1 MKKISIL
8 LATLLLTTSLN
19 AMEGKGI
26 DKTWNEFMQELQV
39 SQMTDVEKELKKEQD
54 TKDYIFNKHGV
65 FTNRADI
72 TKEIEINSRKNIDI
86 ALMYRMPQDYSISQT
101 YTGTDETGTAN
112 TITVVDKE
120 STSSL
125 GISLTGLLNFG
136 IIGLY
141 TEDLYSSID
150 VYDDKIG
157 MFLFKRIQS
166 KDARG
171 FYVEAGTGFTYQT
184 KETSYKKDRKD
195 FLIATTIGY
204 NFKTVSVKLNY
215 SYSLFD
221 AYYSKDYKY
230 SLGDTLQIGIG
241 YRF

>member
-1 MKKISIL
+1 MKKLSL
-8 LATLLLTTSLN
+8 LLSTLLITTSLN

-26 DKTWNEFMQELQV
+26 DKTWNEFMKELQV
-39 SQMTDVEKELKKEQD
+39 SQMSDVEKELKKEQD

-65 FTNRADI
+65 LTNRADI

-86 ALMYRMPQDYSISQT
+86 ALMYRIPQDYTTSQT
-101 YTGTDETGTAN
+101 YTGTDEAGVTS
-112 TITVVDKE
+112 TITTVDKN

-125 GISLTGLLNFG
+125 GVSLTGLLNFG

-141 TEDLYSSID
+141 TEDLYTSID

-157 MFLFKRIQS
+157 MFLFKRLQS
-166 KDARG
+166 KNAMG
-171 FYVEAGTGFTYQT
+171 LYAEVGTGFTYQT
-184 KETSYKKDRKD
+184 KESSYIKDRKD

-204 NFKTVSVKLNY
+204 NFNSVSIKLNY

-221 AYYSKDYKY
+221 AYYSKDYGY
-230 SLGDTLQIGIG
+230 TLGDTLQVGVG